1 MGWIIGG
8 GAEVVACVI
17 GSNGAEPPSLS
28 RFTDMSDTDNDL
40 DIEGDSVGVSASGSG
55 SSTTCVVSVV
65 FCVIGT
71 ADPVNSKA
79 NSSDIARL
87 ISFYDVV

>member
-17 GSNGAEPPSLS
+17 GSTGAELPLS

-40 DIEGDSVGVSASGSG
+40 DFEGDSVGVSASGSG